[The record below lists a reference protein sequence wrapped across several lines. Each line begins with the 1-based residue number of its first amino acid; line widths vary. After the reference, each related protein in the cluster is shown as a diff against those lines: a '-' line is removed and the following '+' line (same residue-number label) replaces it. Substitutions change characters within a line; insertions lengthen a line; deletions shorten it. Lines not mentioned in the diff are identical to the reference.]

1 MNVVINRRVYKSR
14 IHPKYDINYY
24 LIYIRNNRT
33 HIFQKQLNP
42 IYDLRKELTALK
54 KQYKFIENID
64 DLINAIDLQRHDSIF
79 GRDAT

>member
-14 IHPKYDINYY
+14 IHPKYDIHYF

-54 KQYKFIENID
+54 KQYNFTENID
-64 DLINAIDLQRHDSIF
+64 DLVNAIDLQRHDSIF

>member
-14 IHPKYDINYY
+14 IHPKYDIHYF

-64 DLINAIDLQRHDSIF
+64 DLVNAIDLQRHDSIF

>member
-1 MNVVINRRVYKSR
+1 MNVVINRRVHKSR
-14 IHPKYDINYY
+14 IHPKYDIHYF
-24 LIYIRNNRT
+24 LIYIRCDRT

-42 IYDLRKELTALK
+42 IYDLRKELSALK

-64 DLINAIDLQRHDSIF
+64 ELINAINIQRYDTIC